1 MKPVLLALIFTPLLS
16 AQCVMCN
23 RTAAA
28 QNLAR
33 ASVLNNGIVVLIIPP
48 LLILAALV
56 WYALSLLKKTV
67 PPVSHSRP
75 QGSGVPE

>member
-1 MKPVLLALIFTPLLS
+1 MRLTLLTLVTIANAA

-33 ASVLNNGIVVLIIPP
+33 ARVLNSGIIILLIPP
-48 LLILAALV
+48 LLILGGLSWFALRK
-56 WYALSLLKKTV
+56 SKQ
-67 PPVSHSRP
+67 S
-75 QGSGVPE
+75 

>member
-1 MKPVLLALIFTPLLS
+1 MRIVLLVLAAAEGLL

-33 ASVLNNGIVVLIIPP
+33 SGVLNRGIIVLLIPP
-48 LLILAALV
+48 FLILGGLAWFALRRTR
-56 WYALSLLKKTV
+56 K
-67 PPVSHSRP
+67 P
-75 QGSGVPE
+75 